1 MKILIIS
8 HMYPSVFN
16 EVNGIFVHQQIKEL
30 QKQGCQIKVVSPVP
44 WTPFPIK
51 YFSKKWKRYSEIP
64 KKTNWEGIEVFYPR
78 YLEFPKNI
86 FFASSGERM
95 YLGIRKRVGQIY
107 KDFRFDIIHSHVVL
121 PDGYCGMSIAKEY
134 KKPLIVTVHG
144 QDFQNTIFLNKR
156 CQENIKKVIDFSN
169 GTVAVSNKLKKI
181 GEKKLKINP
190 DKMRVI
196 PNGINADDIFEGESE
211 LCKRYKGKKI
221 ILSVSHLLKTK
232 GLSLNLRAID
242 KLKEKYPDIFYLII
256 GEGEERKNLQKLTK
270 DLNLEKRIDLL
281 GQLPHKKVMEYLSIC
296 DIFSLPSWEEGFG
309 IVYLEAMA
317 NGKSTIACQEEG
329 IDGIIRDR
337 ETGIL
342 VKPKD
347 MDSLVEA
354 IDFLLS
360 HPERAKEIGEKA
372 KKLVLENYTWE
383 KAVQKIIEIYKE
395 ILKNEKNTK
404 NNLV

>member
-1 MKILIIS
+1 
-8 HMYPSVFN
+8 MYPSVFN

-30 QKQGCQIKVVSPVP
+30 QRQNCEVKVISPIP

-51 YFSKKWKRYSEIP
+51 YLSKKWRKYSEVPP
-64 KKTNWEGIEVFYPR
+64 KAVKEGIEVFYPR

-86 FFASSGERM
+86 FFASSGRRM
-95 YLGIRKRVGQIY
+95 YKGIEKTVTEID
-107 KDFRFDIIHSHVVL
+107 KDFAFDIIHSHVVL

-169 GTVAVSNKLKKI
+169 RTVAVSNKLKKI

-281 GQLPHKKVMEYLSIC
+281 GQLPHKKVMEYISIC
-296 DIFSLPSWEEGFG
+296 TLFSLPSWNEAFG
-309 IVYLEAMA
+309 VVYIEAMA
-317 NGKSTIACQEEG
+317 HAKPTIACQGEG
-329 IDGIIRDR
+329 IDGIIRDK
-337 ETGIL
+337 ETGLL
-342 VKPKD
+342 VKPED
-347 MDSLVEA
+347 VNSLVEA
-354 IDFLLS
+354 IDFLFS
-360 HPERAKEIGEKA
+360 NPERAEEIGERA
-372 KKLVLENYTWE
+372 KKMVLENYTWE
-383 KAVQKIIEIYKE
+383 KAVQKIIRIYQE
-395 ILKNEKNTK
+395 ILKDEK
-404 NNLV
+404 